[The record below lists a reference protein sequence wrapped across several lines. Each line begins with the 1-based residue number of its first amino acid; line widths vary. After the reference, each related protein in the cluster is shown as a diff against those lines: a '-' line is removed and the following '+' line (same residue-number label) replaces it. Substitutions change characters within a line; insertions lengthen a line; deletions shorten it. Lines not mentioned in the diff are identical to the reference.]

1 MIWSNWNDWEECEY
15 IPCLPKVDETI
26 DTSERSVDEF
36 VNKEILGKP
45 VDRLEIPKDNF
56 ILFAEWDTS
65 KEFVEKYKKIIES
78 KNLKI
83 LDFEYY
89 HRDIYD
95 NYKEIKEFP
104 VICLFKDDLSKKVYN
119 GYTEVKEF
127 LKKKG

>member
-1 MIWSNWNDWEECEY
+1 MNWNDWEECEY
-15 IPCLPKVDETI
+15 TSCLDEIKINETV

-36 VNKEILGKP
+36 VNKELLGKTE
-45 VDRLEIPKDNF
+45 DILKIPEDDF
-56 ILFAEWDTS
+56 ILFATWDS
-65 KEFVEKYKKIIES
+65 SNEFVNKYKKIIES